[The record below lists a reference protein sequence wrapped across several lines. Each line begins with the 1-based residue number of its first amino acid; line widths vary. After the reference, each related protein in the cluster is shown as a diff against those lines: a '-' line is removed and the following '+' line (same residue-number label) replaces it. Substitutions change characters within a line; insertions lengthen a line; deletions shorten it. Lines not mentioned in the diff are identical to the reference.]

1 MKYSAAMYYPTP
13 DLGLLDFVFHALWL
27 SSRVTS
33 KKIREIPKK
42 FTEKSKNFTQ
52 KFKKKSQRNKKNIIE
67 KSMWLAIPRQENMA
81 GAPPPPAG
89 PTSSCKM
96 FNPGEIPSNFFLS
109 KSLRLIFILEI

>member
-52 KFKKKSQRNKKNIIE
+52 KFKKKSQRNKKISPRHPKYFIR
-67 KSMWLAIPRQENMA
+67 KS
-81 GAPPPPAG
+81 
-89 PTSSCKM
+89 K
-96 FNPGEIPSNFFLS
+96 
-109 KSLRLIFILEI
+109 KSQ